1 MTAYTSIRE
10 ISKEV
15 PIMTEMLITI
25 FNNLFKATLDV
36 FLGLTVGTVLL
47 LQTPVVLVLL
57 KSLWHF
63 GIDHLL

>member
-1 MTAYTSIRE
+1 MTAFTSIRE
-10 ISKEV
+10 ISKQE
-15 PIMTEMLITI
+15 PIMAEMFITI
-25 FNNLFKATLDV
+25 FNNLFKATLDI
-36 FLGLTVGTVLL
+36 FLGLTVGMVLL